1 MFAATSIFF
10 LFFLPACNRRA
21 KWQRQT
27 ALTNCTHKD
36 QREKRSIRGGEGRR
50 GEEWGGKEMRGG
62 EGRGK
67 GKEENKG
74 PHPGVFRKFDI

>member
-1 MFAATSIFF
+1 VFAATSIFF

-27 ALTNCTHKD
+27 ALTKISGK
-36 QREKRSIRGGEGRR
+36 KRSIRGGEGRR

-62 EGRGK
+62 
-67 GKEENKG
+67 
-74 PHPGVFRKFDI
+74 